1 VYCHVTKK
9 GQGRYSFIFT
19 GKSSTTYFHET
30 WEVWTLGGP
39 VYIAILLVDLDLFF
53 KVVIHFREEIWKI
66 NIAMTLLFLD
76 KFWPNFTEMGYY
88 TTPSLWPSFGDLDL
102 LLQVRPDIGVLIY
115 YVKQVRVPFLQSWYR
130 WPCVTSQGHTVRW
143 RWWSLV
149 IVYDDYTSSIILI
162 LLDPRAGRSSE
173 VTRRFRVTWIG

>member
-1 VYCHVTKK
+1 MLCHVTKK
-9 GQGRYSFIFT
+9 GQGRYSFIFA
-19 GKSSTTYFHET
+19 GKSSTTYFHKT

-39 VYIAILLVDLDLFF
+39 VYIAIVLVDLDLFF
-53 KVVIHFREEIWKI
+53 KVIIHFREVIRKI
-66 NIAMTLLFLD
+66 NIAITLLFLD

-102 LLQVRPDIGVLIY
+102 LLQVRLDIGVLIY
-115 YVKQVRVPFLQSWYR
+115 YVKQVRVPFLPSWYR

-149 IVYDDYTSSIILI
+149 IVYDNYTSSY
-162 LLDPRAGRSSE
+162 S
-173 VTRRFRVTWIG
+173 